1 MDAEGSITV
10 CYMVRT
16 RSEGRCSEVASDA
29 TKGTSSQ
36 QFPDAA
42 RPGGLRYEVVT
53 GTRRGTGSQPF
64 PATAWREELR
74 VKRERPCRGI

>member
-1 MDAEGSITV
+1 
-10 CYMVRT
+10 MVRT
-16 RSEGRCSEVASDA
+16 RNEGRCSEVASDA

-36 QFPDAA
+36 Q
-42 RPGGLRYEVVT
+42 PGGLRYEMVT

-64 PATAWREELR
+64 PATVWREELR